1 MEKPCLCQI
10 IDLFGPTIRVK
21 VLVFDISLKRYKA
34 LFQGYFYQLS
44 EKKEISSYFV
54 NCICPKGE
62 NSVILMISE
71 V

>member
-1 MEKPCLCQI
+1 M
-10 IDLFGPTIRVK
+10 
-21 VLVFDISLKRYKA
+21 VFDISLKRYKA